1 MSRTEEQIAADD
13 NLTAAI
19 ERVAKLSGVLTDGDM
34 LGDFV
39 VVAATQ
45 TMDSDGE
52 IEHAHISLFRNS
64 GIAGWAA
71 VGLLETASFFIKA
84 GGELTRS
91 GRDGAT
97 STISISWSILTAHPA
112 TTICPSASSRP
123 RRSQRTSSGW

>member
-84 GGELTRS
+84 GGE
-91 GRDGAT
+91 
-97 STISISWSILTAHPA
+97 
-112 TTICPSASSRP
+112 
-123 RRSQRTSSGW
+123 